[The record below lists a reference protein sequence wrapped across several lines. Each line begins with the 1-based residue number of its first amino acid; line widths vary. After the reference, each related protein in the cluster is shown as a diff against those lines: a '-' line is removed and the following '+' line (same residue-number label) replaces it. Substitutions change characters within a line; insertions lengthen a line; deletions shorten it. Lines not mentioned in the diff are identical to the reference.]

1 MRSIDTQGFL
11 GSALYMTDMALDACE
26 LVYEPQTGRS
36 DLISHGMKNTEI
48 HELEATL
55 DLFHY
60 VQPQVLLIGAALAE
74 AFNREQVGGQG
85 SDQVRELSDR
95 EKGHLTIEV

>member
-1 MRSIDTQGFL
+1 MENIFINRISFADGFRSSWFPSLFNQLEADAPNYLSYIWPTVMKSIDTQGFL

-48 HELEATL
+48 QYRT
-55 DLFHY
+55 
-60 VQPQVLLIGAALAE
+60 
-74 AFNREQVGGQG
+74 
-85 SDQVRELSDR
+85 
-95 EKGHLTIEV
+95 